1 MTKIN
6 LNNQKICQLIK
17 SRKIIKYMFNVYVFG
32 LFSFLILFCLIFPG
46 FVSIDSEI
54 QFLQSKTFNIS

>member
-6 LNNQKICQLIK
+6 LNNQIICQLIK
-17 SRKIIKYMFNVYVFG
+17 FRKIIKYMFNVYVFG
-32 LFSFLILFCLIFPG
+32 LFSSLILFCLFFPG

-54 QFLQSKTFNIS
+54 QFYNQKL